1 MGEEELYLSSTY
13 PRREL
18 TEDMDDGTL
27 TQLGLVSAIIVV
39 RFKRVRVLFFTI
51 IFHVLLFYYLSVFY
65 NTMVYTLAHVLKVL

>member
-1 MGEEELYLSSTY
+1 MGEEELNLSSTY
-13 PRREL
+13 PRKEL

-51 IFHVLLFYYLSVFY
+51 YFMFYFFTTCLCFTIPWSIHWL
-65 NTMVYTLAHVLKVL
+65 MC